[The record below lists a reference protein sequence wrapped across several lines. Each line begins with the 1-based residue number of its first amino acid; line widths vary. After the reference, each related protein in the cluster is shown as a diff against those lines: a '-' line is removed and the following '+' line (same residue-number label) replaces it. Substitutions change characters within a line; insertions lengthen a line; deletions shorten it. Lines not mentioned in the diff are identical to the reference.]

1 MKKQKFLLLIAFAV
15 IITVTASLLL
25 TGSAAAPTNGST
37 FEAGCYYE
45 TPTRN
50 IQLPSTYEATVYF
63 PSTQTGKGGV
73 IFGSYNGEKK
83 EFFNFEIAENGA
95 PRLNISIKD
104 ADFTNFDVTFT
115 DVNVF
120 NDKVTHVAVTIDE
133 KAGTW
138 KCYVDGQLKQTVT
151 KTVPAAF
158 PIVFKFRLGGDM
170 TIQNENY
177 FKGIIQKFALYKDV
191 RTDSE
196 IASDAT
202 ATKFDEDN
210 AICLHDLT
218 TLTTDKKSEKIKSL
232 VAGGIDFTYN
242 EIWLNNVTPPEN
254 YAYSFAALGD
264 IQTLTTYYPDK
275 LPTLFEWLKNN
286 AESHK
291 IKFCIGLGDITDT
304 NDPKEY
310 QLVNDVYAKIR
321 GVVPYSIIRGNHD
334 RQGIGPDAAANYNA
348 AITQA
353 IHGSEI
359 TGAYDN
365 TMLNTYRI
373 LQVEDVKYMFMNLD
387 ILMENEVLAWANK
400 IISENKDCRVI
411 VSTHIYMNYKGAYY
425 ALEGSSGIGTK
436 YGVQNASQ
444 AVWEKLIS
452 QHENIIMSMC
462 GHNPTD
468 LVFKRT
474 KVGVHGNIVTEVL
487 VDPQQIDH
495 DYKGAGL
502 IAMFYFSAD
511 GRHVDVR
518 YYSPGR
524 DQYFLKTNQTSFD
537 LHLPG
542 DPPVTVETT
551 TAPSTTKTPETTNPA
566 ATGDAVTT
574 IPETTG
580 TVTSPDS
587 DNKTNDTKKDNGNL
601 ILIIEIVVIA
611 IAAIG
616 GIVGVIY
623 FTKKK

>member
-1 MKKQKFLLLIAFAV
+1 MKKQSFLLFIALTI
-15 IITVTASLLL
+15 IITVTAGLLL
-25 TGSAAAPTNGST
+25 TGSAAAPTNGAT

-138 KCYVDGQLKQTVT
+138 KCYVDGQLKQTIT
-151 KTVPAAF
+151 KAVPAAF
-158 PIVFKFRLGGDM
+158 PVVFKFRLGGDM

-191 RTDSE
+191 RTDAE

-218 TLTTDKKSEKIKSL
+218 ALTTDKKAEKIKSL

-242 EIWLNNVTPPEN
+242 EVWLNDVTPPEN

-275 LPTLFEWLKNN
+275 LPTLFEWIKNN

-310 QLVNDVYAKIR
+310 QLVNDVYAKIK

-334 RQGIGPDAAANYNA
+334 RNGIGPEAATNYNTY
-348 AITQA
+348 ITQA

-359 TGAYDN
+359 TGSYDN

-373 LQVEDVKYMFMNLD
+373 LQVGDVKYMFLNLD
-387 ILMENEVLAWANK
+387 ILMENEVIAWANK

-452 QHENIIMSMC
+452 QHENIIMFMC
-462 GHNPTD
+462 GHNPTN

-474 KVGVHGNIVTEVL
+474 KVGVHGNVVTEVL

-518 YYSPGR
+518 YYSPVR
-524 DQYFLKTNQTSFD
+524 DQYFLRTNQMSFD

-542 DPPVTVETT
+542 DPPVAAETT
-551 TAPSTTKTPETTNPA
+551 ATPSTTKTPETTKPVT
-566 ATGDAVTT
+566 TGNTITT

-580 TVTSPDS
+580 TVTAPDS
-587 DNKTNDTKKDNGNL
+587 DNKIDDTKKDDGN
-601 ILIIEIVVIA
+601 IVLIIEIIVIA

-616 GIVGVIY
+616 GVVGVVY